1 MKISKFNFSG
11 ASLIFRI
18 DENDWCRVELATEND
33 TLQLGAE
40 TWNILSDRLKGA
52 LTNLSKSKEPE
63 WILTL
68 SEKHCG
74 FYRQNVD
81 GKNSFF
87 WIDAEGNKI
96 WKSKLGDPL
105 DENDFNTFTTESAL

>member
-1 MKISKFNFSG
+1 MKSSEFEFSG

-18 DENDWCRVELATEND
+18 EENDWCRVELVTEKE

-40 TWNILSDRLKGA
+40 DWNILFSRLKGA
-52 LTNLSKSKEPE
+52 LTSLGKSSEPE

-74 FYRQNVD
+74 LFRQNID

-87 WIDAEGNKI
+87 WIDAEANEI
-96 WKSKLGDPL
+96 WRSNLEGPV
-105 DENDFNTFTTESAL
+105 DEKRFLPITYKSAL